1 MQEYNTII
9 GNLFNSIDRRAFKRL
24 TEKHKSDKYFK
35 HFNTW
40 VHFVVIF
47 LGQIL
52 KNCNSLRDI
61 EDFLMVNQNEWYHLN
76 IKAQPVRS
84 TISYAN
90 NKRDWLVFYDLFNY
104 LYLKRKNKACFEEN
118 PIKIIDSTPIYLNLN
133 LFEWADEN
141 LRIKGTKV
149 HVVYDLNAKNP
160 VHFTFSS
167 PRINDIEEAKKLEI
181 EPNTT
186 YVFDRG
192 YMDFNWWSD
201 IDDKGSIVITRLKIN
216 NAIVPLT
223 EIQYHYNGI
232 SSQLIQ
238 LKTKRFKDGRFNK
251 FSEKVLRR
259 IFSKREDGSQ
269 WILVTNDLN
278 RSAEEI
284 VELYQ
289 QRWQIELFFKWI
301 KQNLKIKNFLGR
313 SENAVKTQ
321 ICIAMIAYLI
331 IQDAVE
337 LKDIM
342 SEMCKYF
349 SESKFIKM
357 INNDIFRTL
366 KPKRYGRKQKNRY
379 PPWQLRLDFQY

>member
-9 GNLFNSIDRRAFKRL
+9 GNLFNSIDRRVFKRL

-35 HFNTW
+35 HFTTW

-47 LGQIL
+47 IGQIL

-61 EDFLMVNQNEWYHLN
+61 EDFLMANQNEWYHLN
-76 IKAQPVRS
+76 IKEQPVRS
-84 TISYAN
+84 TIFHAN
-90 NKRDWLVFYDLFNY
+90 NKRDWLVFYDLFDY
-104 LYLKRKNKACFEEN
+104 LYRKRKNKTCFEEN

-133 LFEWADEN
+133 QFEWADEN
-141 LRIKGTKV
+141 LRIKGAKV

-160 VHFTFSS
+160 VYFTFSS

-201 IDDKGSIVITRLKIN
+201 IDDKGSIVITRLKSN
-216 NAIVPLT
+216 NAVIPLT
-223 EIQYHYNGI
+223 EIKNHDNGI

-238 LKTKRFKDGRFNK
+238 LKTKRFKDGRYNK
-251 FSEKVLRR
+251 CSEKVLRR

-278 RSAEEI
+278 RSTEEV
-284 VELYQ
+284 VELYK

-337 LKDIM
+337 LKEIM

-366 KPKRYGRKQKNRY
+366 KPRKYGRNQKNIY